1 MADRIFADRGR
12 AHEAAYTAEQHAHF
26 NTLARR
32 NRMLANW
39 AAGLLD
45 REGDQAY
52 ISEVMASHFI
62 EAGDADLTGKLMA
75 DFKAAGVE
83 MDEQT
88 IHAKLN
94 EFMIAAAAQEK
105 GSA

>member
-12 AHEAAYTAEQHAHF
+12 AHEAAYTAEQRAQF

-39 AAGLLD
+39 AAGLLG

-52 ISEVMASHFI
+52 ISEVMASDFI
-62 EAGDADLTGKLMA
+62 EAGDADLTGKLMD
-75 DFKAAGVE
+75 DFAAAGME

-88 IHAKLN
+88 IQAKMN
-94 EFMIAAAAQEK
+94 EFHLVAAQNTDP
-105 GSA
+105 A